1 MVLKIIASAV
11 SKCRTHERLNCK
23 IQKQMDRI
31 PIGISCSC
39 ELLEEITLKLQA
51 SHTKKTIPNCRF
63 VLCESRLVL
72 IISRG
77 ISTININHKSV
88 ANAHIRF
95 YFSIKLQTDSKSC
108 IIFIANVWINEQT
121 NRLFVSLVR
130 QRLPIAK
137 CLHCFKRSLYSLK
150 PNIIWRERALFS
162 PIHSLFLSLPALSL
176 SSNVSEH
183 WVSVCHSLQSERFVM
198 NDKFTMNESFLAGN
212 RLMKWECHAV
222 IGALRIRLSREKKIP
237 LHRQWSVKKFDNN
250 KNQMAAVDRCNV
262 PFSIYGQTQA
272 QLEQTK

>member
-1 MVLKIIASAV
+1 MSHPWKV
-11 SKCRTHERLNCK
+11 
-23 IQKQMDRI
+23 
-31 PIGISCSC
+31 
-39 ELLEEITLKLQA
+39 KLQNPKTDG
-51 SHTKKTIPNCRF
+51 SHSDWNFLFMWIAWRDYIKVTSEPHKKKLFQI
-63 VLCESRLVL
+63 VGLCCVNLVWCWSFLVAYLQL
-72 IISRG
+72 ISITSLLLTRTFDFISAL
-77 ISTININHKSV
+77 N
-88 ANAHIRF
+88 F
-95 YFSIKLQTDSKSC
+95 KL
-108 IIFIANVWINEQT
+108 IAKVVSFLLPTYGLMNKT
-121 NRLFVSLVR
+121 NRLFVSFVR

-162 PIHSLFLSLPALSL
+162 TIHSLFLSLPALSL

-262 PFSIYGQTQA
+262 PFSINGQTQA

>member
-1 MVLKIIASAV
+1 MSHPWKV
-11 SKCRTHERLNCK
+11 
-23 IQKQMDRI
+23 
-31 PIGISCSC
+31 
-39 ELLEEITLKLQA
+39 KLQNPKTDG
-51 SHTKKTIPNCRF
+51 SHSDWNFLFMWIAWRDYNKVTSEPHKKKLFQI
-63 VLCESRLVL
+63 VGLCCVNLVWCWSFLVAYLQL
-72 IISRG
+72 ISITSLLLTRTFDFISAL
-77 ISTININHKSV
+77 N
-88 ANAHIRF
+88 F
-95 YFSIKLQTDSKSC
+95 KL
-108 IIFIANVWINEQT
+108 IAKVVSFLLPTYGLMNKT
-121 NRLFVSLVR
+121 NRLFVSFVR

-222 IGALRIRLSREKKIP
+222 IGALRIRLSREKKNSFAPAMKCEKI
-237 LHRQWSVKKFDNN
+237 RQ
-250 KNQMAAVDRCNV
+250 
-262 PFSIYGQTQA
+262 
-272 QLEQTK
+272 